1 MKNSFIELFKHPE
14 IFKVCDVNVNG
25 FPGYAANDG
34 WCYFDT
40 GVDNSVSIINSI
52 KAMSNR

>member
-1 MKNSFIELFKHPE
+1 MKNSFIELFRHPE

-25 FPGYAANDG
+25 FPGYATNDG

-40 GVDNSVSIINSI
+40 GVDNSVSIINSL
-52 KAMSNR
+52 KAISNR